1 MKEFIMKQLV
11 AFVFCS
17 VLLGVSAADLLENG
31 VFESGTEDPLPGWSY
46 NRTEI
51 NHQLDSLYQA
61 VTEEMKQKLLQINNT
76 EPSGIVNVSAE
87 FSDRTK
93 EGSELTQYLGVATTE
108 SSSSFDTLA
117 IPESD
122 WAVFTAC
129 GAFPEALQNTWATIY
144 AEWLP
149 RSGYT
154 LTGGPEILWNESE
167 DTTKE
172 NYKSEIWIPIKK
184 G

>member
-1 MKEFIMKQLV
+1 MEYRIIHKEQFFIAGISKRITLQ
-11 AFVFCS
+11 FK
-17 VLLGVSAADLLENG
+17 GE
-31 VFESGTEDPLPGWSY
+31 
-46 NRTEI
+46 
-51 NHQLDSLYQA
+51 NHQLDSLYQKM
-61 VTEEMKQKLLQINNT
+61 TEEMKQKLLQINNT

-129 GAFPEALQNTWATIY
+129 GAFPEALQNT
-144 AEWLP
+144 
-149 RSGYT
+149 
-154 LTGGPEILWNESE
+154 
-167 DTTKE
+167 
-172 NYKSEIWIPIKK
+172 
-184 G
+184 

>member
-1 MKEFIMKQLV
+1 MNNMEYRIIHKKKFFIAGISKRITLQ
-11 AFVFCS
+11 FK
-17 VLLGVSAADLLENG
+17 GE
-31 VFESGTEDPLPGWSY
+31 
-46 NRTEI
+46 
-51 NHQLDSLYQA
+51 NHQLDSLYQKM
-61 VTEEMKQKLLQINNT
+61 TEKTKHKLLQINNT

-129 GAFPEALQNTWATIY
+129 GAFPEALQNTWAAIY